1 MYSRHALPRY
11 IPIEKVN
18 NYMTD
23 PIIGSLLLGWDTL
36 LAYLTQHVVTCL
48 IPAFFIAGAIA
59 SFIKKDAILK
69 YFSPET
75 KKSTSY
81 GIASVSGAVLAVCS
95 CTILP
100 MFAGILKKG
109 SGLGPAITFLYA
121 GPAINVLAIVYT
133 AQVLGLD
140 LGIARAVAAI
150 VLSIVIGLIMMTLF
164 PAHDEE
170 TTKTFGAARKAALA
184 CADTRPK
191 WVIPVF
197 FIFLIAILL
206 IGTSKLD
213 VFLRLLIV
221 YFLSMAVA
229 FLLIYYFTRDE
240 VTDWGYEIWDLT
252 KKIFPV
258 LVLGTFALGVLAFF
272 LPPESFKPFFGDN
285 SILANLLAAFLGT
298 ILYMPTLLEVPII
311 GTTLGYLSGSMA
323 KGPALALLLTGP
335 SVSLPSLLVLYR
347 IIGAKKTLVFAGLVI
362 VFSTMAGFL
371 FGNFF

>member
-1 MYSRHALPRY
+1 MGYPAWVSHAACRNLP
-11 IPIEKVN
+11 V
-18 NYMTD
+18 
-23 PIIGSLLLGWDTL
+23 
-36 LAYLTQHVVTCL
+36 
-48 IPAFFIAGAIA
+48 PAFFIAGAIA
-59 SFIKKDAILK
+59 SFIKKEAILK

-75 KKSTSY
+75 KKTTSY
-81 GIASVSGAVLAVCS
+81 GIASVSGAILAVCS

-133 AQVLGLD
+133 AKVLGFD

-150 VLSIVIGLIMMTLF
+150 ILSIVIGLIMMKLF
-164 PAHDEE
+164 PQQDVE

-184 CADTRPK
+184 CADTRPT

-206 IGTSKLD
+206 IGTSALD

-221 YFLSMAVA
+221 YFLSMGVA

-252 KKIFPV
+252 RKIFPI
-258 LVLGTFALGVLAFF
+258 LVIGTFALGVLAFF
-272 LPPESFKPFFGDN
+272 LPRNRSGPSSAPTRCWQTSLLRLSVRS
-285 SILANLLAAFLGT
+285 SICRRSLKYRSLVRHLGISPVT
-298 ILYMPTLLEVPII
+298 WQRARRFPCSSPDQASACRACLCYTGLLEGRRRLLMQLWSSDFRP
-311 GTTLGYLSGSMA
+311 LPDSSSGIFSE
-323 KGPALALLLTGP
+323 
-335 SVSLPSLLVLYR
+335 V
-347 IIGAKKTLVFAGLVI
+347 KKE
-362 VFSTMAGFL
+362 
-371 FGNFF
+371 

>member
-1 MYSRHALPRY
+1 
-11 IPIEKVN
+11 
-18 NYMTD
+18 MTD
-23 PIIGSLLLGWDTL
+23 PIIGSLMMGWDTL
-36 LAYLTQHVVTCL
+36 FGYLSQHVVTCL

-100 MFAGILKKG
+100 MFASILKKG

-121 GPAINVLAIVYT
+121 GPAINILAIIYT
-133 AQVLGLD
+133 ANVLGYD
-140 LGIARAVAAI
+140 LGIARAVAAV
-150 VLSIVIGLIMMTLF
+150 VLSILIGLIMMSLF

-170 TTKTFGAARKAALA
+170 TTKTHAAARRSVMAKE
-184 CADTRPK
+184 DTRPR
-191 WVIPVF
+191 WVIPAF
-197 FIFLIAILL
+197 FIFLVAILL
-206 IGTSKLD
+206 IGTSALD
-213 VFLRLLIV
+213 VFIRLLIV
-221 YFLSMAVA
+221 YFLSMAIA

-240 VTDWGYEIWDLT
+240 ITDWGLEIWDLT
-252 KKIFPV
+252 RKIFPI
-258 LVLGTFALGVLAFF
+258 LIIGTFALGVLAFF
-272 LPPESFKPFFGDN
+272 LPPETFKPFFGDN
-285 SILANLLAAFLGT
+285 SLQANFLAAVVGA
-298 ILYMPTLLEVPII
+298 ILYMPTLLEVPVI

-335 SVSLPSLLVLYR
+335 SVSLPSLLVIYR
-347 IIGAKKTLVFAGLVI
+347 IIGAKKTLVYAGLVI
-362 VFSTMAGFL
+362 GFSTIAGFI

>member
-1 MYSRHALPRY
+1 
-11 IPIEKVN
+11 
-18 NYMTD
+18 MTD
-23 PIIGSLLLGWDTL
+23 PIIGSLLLGWTTL
-36 LAYLTQHVVTCL
+36 FEYLSQHVVTCL

-59 SFIKKDAILK
+59 SFIRKDAILK

-140 LGIARAVAAI
+140 LGVARALSAI
-150 VLSIVIGLIMMTLF
+150 VLSIVIGLIMMKLF
-164 PAHDEE
+164 PAHDVE

-191 WVIPVF
+191 WVIPAF

-213 VFLRLLIV
+213 VFLRLLLV
-221 YFLSMAVA
+221 YFLSMSVA

-258 LVLGTFALGVLAFF
+258 LVIGTFALGVLAFF

-285 SILANLLAAFLGT
+285 SILATLLAAFLGT

-311 GTTLGYLSGSMA
+311 GTTLGYLTGSMA

-347 IIGAKKTLVFAGLVI
+347 IIGAKKTLVFAALII
-362 VFSTMAGFL
+362 VFSTMAGFI

>member
-1 MYSRHALPRY
+1 M
-11 IPIEKVN
+11 
-18 NYMTD
+18 D
-23 PIIGSLLLGWDTL
+23 PVTGSLLLGWTTL
-36 LAYLTQHVVTCL
+36 LDYLTQHVVTCL

-59 SFIKKDAILK
+59 AFIKKDAILK

-75 KKSTSY
+75 KKTTSY

-121 GPAINVLAIVYT
+121 GPAINILAIVYT
-133 AQVLGLD
+133 AKVLGFD
-140 LGIARAVAAI
+140 LGIARAVAA
-150 VLSIVIGLIMMTLF
+150 VLLSIVIGLLMMKMF
-164 PAHDEE
+164 PQHDEE
-170 TTKTFGAARKAALA
+170 TKKTFGAARKAAMA
-184 CADTRPK
+184 EEDTRPA
-191 WVIPVF
+191 WVIPAF
-197 FIFLIAILL
+197 FVFLIAILL
-206 IGTSKLD
+206 VGTSALD
-213 VFLRLLIV
+213 VFYRLFMV

-252 KKIFPV
+252 KKIFPI
-258 LVLGTFALGVLAFF
+258 LVIGTFALGVLAYF
-272 LPPESFKPFFGDN
+272 LPPETFKPFFGDN
-285 SILANLLAAFLGT
+285 SLPATFLAAVVGA

-335 SVSLPSLLVLYR
+335 SVSLPSLLVIYR
-347 IIGAKKTLVFAGLVI
+347 IVGAKKTLAYAVLVI
-362 VFSTMAGFL
+362 VFSTIAGFL
-371 FGNFF
+371 FGNLLPG

>member
-1 MYSRHALPRY
+1 
-11 IPIEKVN
+11 
-18 NYMTD
+18 MTD
-23 PIIGSLLLGWDTL
+23 PITGSLLLGWTTL
-36 LAYLTQHVVTCL
+36 LEYLSQHVVTCL

-75 KKSTSY
+75 KKTTSY
-81 GIASVSGAVLAVCS
+81 GIASVSGTVLAVCS

-121 GPAINVLAIVYT
+121 GPAINILAIVYT
-133 AQVLGLD
+133 AKVLGFD
-140 LGIARAVAAI
+140 LGIARAASAV
-150 VLSIVIGLIMMTLF
+150 VLSILIGLIMMKAF
-164 PAHDEE
+164 PQHDAE
-170 TTKTFGAARKAALA
+170 TTRTFGAARKAAMA
-184 CADTRPK
+184 CADTRPT

-197 FIFLIAILL
+197 FLFLIAILL
-206 IGTSKLD
+206 VGTSALD
-213 VFLRLLIV
+213 VFFRLLIV

-240 VTDWGYEIWDLT
+240 TTDWGLEIWDLT
-252 KKIFPV
+252 KKIFPI
-258 LVLGTFALGVLAFF
+258 LVIGTFVLGVLAFF
-272 LPPESFKPFFGDN
+272 LPPETFRPYIGDN
-285 SILANLLAAFLGT
+285 SLQASFLAAIVGT
-298 ILYMPTLLEVPII
+298 ILYMPTLLEVPVI

-335 SVSLPSLLVLYR
+335 SISLPSLLVIYR
-347 IIGAKKTLVFAGLVI
+347 IIGAKKTLTYAGLVV
-362 VFSTMAGFL
+362 VFSTLAGFV

>member
-1 MYSRHALPRY
+1 
-11 IPIEKVN
+11 
-18 NYMTD
+18 MTD
-23 PIIGSLLLGWDTL
+23 PIIGSLLMGWDTL
-36 LAYLTQHVVTCL
+36 FGYLSQHVVTCL

-75 KKSTSY
+75 KKTTSY

-121 GPAINVLAIVYT
+121 GPAINILAIVYT
-133 AQVLGLD
+133 AQVLGID

-150 VLSIVIGLIMMTLF
+150 VLSIVIGLIMMSLF

-170 TTKTFGAARKAALA
+170 TTKIHAAARRAVMVKE
-184 CADTRPK
+184 DTRPK
-191 WVIPVF
+191 WVIPAF
-197 FIFLIAILL
+197 FVFLIAILL
-206 IGTSKLD
+206 IGTSALD
-213 VFLRLLIV
+213 IFIRLLIV

-240 VTDWGYEIWDLT
+240 VTDWGLEIWDLT
-252 KKIFPV
+252 RKIFPI
-258 LVLGTFALGVLAFF
+258 LVIGTFALGVLAFF
-272 LPPESFKPFFGDN
+272 LPPETFKPFFGDN
-285 SILANLLAAFLGT
+285 SLQANFLAAVVGA
-298 ILYMPTLLEVPII
+298 ILYMPTLLEVPVI

-323 KGPALALLLTGP
+323 KGPALSLLLTGP
-335 SVSLPSLLVLYR
+335 SVSLPSLLVIYR
-347 IIGAKKTLVFAGLVI
+347 IIGGKKTLVYACLVI

>member
-1 MYSRHALPRY
+1 MSSPAWSRRSSSRVPSR
-11 IPIEKVN
+11 
-18 NYMTD
+18 
-23 PIIGSLLLGWDTL
+23 LL
-36 LAYLTQHVVTCL
+36 
-48 IPAFFIAGAIA
+48 
-59 SFIKKDAILK
+59 SKKTAILK

-75 KKSTSY
+75 KKTTSY

-121 GPAINVLAIVYT
+121 GPAINILAIVYT
-133 AQVLGLD
+133 ARVLGLD
-140 LGIARAVAAI
+140 IGLARAVSAI
-150 VLSIVIGLIMMTLF
+150 VLSILIGLIMMKLF
-164 PAHDEE
+164 PQHDEE
-170 TTKTFGAARKAALA
+170 TTKTFGAARKAAVE

-191 WVIPVF
+191 WVVPAF
-197 FIFLIAILL
+197 FILLIAILL
-206 IGTSKLD
+206 IGTSFLP
-213 VFLRLLIV
+213 VFYRLLIV

-240 VTDWGYEIWDLT
+240 VTEWGYEIWDLT
-252 KKIFPV
+252 KKIFPI
-258 LVLGTFALGVLAFF
+258 LIIGTFALGVLAYF
-272 LPPESFKPFFGDN
+272 LPPETFAPYFGEN
-285 SILANLLAAFLGT
+285 TLLANFLAALTGA

-347 IIGAKKTLVFAGLVI
+347 IIGGKKTLTYAGLV
-362 VFSTMAGFL
+362 VGFSTIAGFL
-371 FGNFF
+371 FGSLF

>member
-1 MYSRHALPRY
+1 
-11 IPIEKVN
+11 
-18 NYMTD
+18 MTD
-23 PIIGSLLLGWDTL
+23 PITGALLLGWDTL
-36 LAYLTQHVVTCL
+36 LGYLTQHVVTCL

-59 SFIKKDAILK
+59 SFIKKEAILK

-75 KKSTSY
+75 KKTTSY

-121 GPAINVLAIVYT
+121 GPAINILAIVYT
-133 AQVLGLD
+133 AKVLGFD
-140 LGIARAVAAI
+140 LGIARAVSAI
-150 VLSIVIGLIMMTLF
+150 VLSIVIGLIMMKLF
-164 PAHDEE
+164 PQHDVD
-170 TTKTFGAARKAALA
+170 TTKTFGAARKAAMA
-184 CADTRPK
+184 CADTRPE
-191 WVIPVF
+191 WVIPAF

-206 IGTSKLD
+206 IGTSALD
-213 VFLRLLIV
+213 VFLRLMIV

-240 VTDWGYEIWDLT
+240 ITDWGYEIWDLT
-252 KKIFPV
+252 KKIFPI
-258 LVLGTFALGVLAFF
+258 LVIGTFALGVLAYFI
-272 LPPESFKPFFGDN
+272 PPETFSPYFGTN
-285 SILANLLAAFLGT
+285 SLLANFLAALVGA
-298 ILYMPTLLEVPII
+298 ILYMPTLLEVPVI
-311 GTTLGYLSGSMA
+311 GTTLGYLSGDMA

-335 SVSLPSLLVLYR
+335 SVSLPSLLVLFR
-347 IIGAKKTLVFAGLVI
+347 IIGGKKTLAYAGLVI